1 MRFSFEKSN
10 DLGRGDL
17 PMNVP
22 IQIVFR
28 NMDRSDHI
36 ESLILE
42 KAGKLD
48 KIFDRITSCRIT
60 VEIPHKSHSKG
71 NEHEVTIDIAVP
83 EKKIVV
89 NRTASGPDKSS
100 DLAMTAFNETL
111 EAAKRQLEDYARK
124 RRGHV
129 KIHEEPQPGAKIT
142 QLFADE
148 GYGFLETFDG
158 REIYFH
164 SNSVVNDRFDKLQ
177 VGTEVTYVEQAG
189 EDGPQASTVKVKAK
203 VV

>member
-1 MRFSFEKSN
+1 MK
-10 DLGRGDL
+10 
-17 PMNVP
+17 VP
-22 IQIVFR
+22 IQVVFR
-28 NMDRSDHI
+28 NMDRSDFV
-36 ESLILE
+36 ESQILE

-48 KIFDRITSCRIT
+48 RVFDRIISCRIT

-89 NRTASGPDKSS
+89 NRSASGTEKSA
-100 DLAMTAFNETL
+100 DLALAAFKEAL

-129 KIHEEPQPGAKIT
+129 KVHEEPQPAARIT
-142 QLFADE
+142 QIFSDE
-148 GYGFLETFDG
+148 GYGFLETNDG

-164 SNSVVNDRFDKLQ
+164 SNSVVNDKFDRLSI
-177 VGTEVTYVEQAG
+177 GTEVTYVEQAG
-189 EDGPQASTVKVKAK
+189 AEGPQASTVKVKA
-203 VV
+203 

>member
-1 MRFSFEKSN
+1 
-10 DLGRGDL
+10 
-17 PMNVP
+17 
-22 IQIVFR
+22 
-28 NMDRSDHI
+28 MDRSDHI
-36 ESLILE
+36 EALILE
-42 KAGKLD
+42 KAGRLD
-48 KIFDRITSCRIT
+48 KIYDRITSCRIT

-89 NRTASGPDKSS
+89 NRTASGPERSS
-100 DLAMTAFNETL
+100 DIAMIAFNDTL

-129 KIHEEPQPGAKIT
+129 KIHEEPQPAARIT

-148 GYGFLETFDG
+148 GYGFLETYDG

-164 SNSVVNDRFDKLQ
+164 SN
-177 VGTEVTYVEQAG
+177 YVEQSG

-203 VV
+203 VAATE